1 MNTHSQVN
9 KQTPPTLLIHSRDDN
24 EVAFKNSELFFE
36 ALQKKGIKSKLS
48 GYEKGRH
55 AYAMGRPGTDSAAWP
70 GECLKWFA
78 EIGIISERA
87 GRKQS

>member
-9 KQTPPTLLIHSRDDN
+9 KQTPPTLLVHSRDDN

-36 ALQKKGIKSKLS
+36 ALQKKGIKSKLL